1 MDSEDNEPGK
11 VVSFGQEDQMNDL
24 QQALDEAEVRLQKAE
39 ARNNHLL
46 ETLIAT
52 SQLQQAKGFEEAKK
66 VLQEI
71 LVNFVGATDF
81 SIAMVSEAGDRLMPV
96 IAVGLSKESVA
107 GIDLSEG
114 VVGKCVQSDKP
125 FTADSLIVMDKV
137 VPEQPR
143 VVVPLK
149 LANKRVGLL
158 LCYRFLGHKT
168 EVRAAELQLYQMLS
182 TTILVSL
189 LAARLISKSGLD
201 LSNRSDLLAVMLPE
215 EVSND

>member
-1 MDSEDNEPGK
+1 MDSEDNPVEESISLGH
-11 VVSFGQEDQMNDL
+11 EDLMNDL
-24 QQALDEAEVRLQKAE
+24 QQALDEAEVRLKKAE

-52 SQLQQAKGFEEAKK
+52 SQLQQALGFEDAKK

-71 LVNFVGATDF
+71 MVNFVGATDF
-81 SIAMVSEAGDRLMPV
+81 AIAMVSEEGDKLLPV
-96 IAVGLSKESVA
+96 MAVGLSEEAVA
-107 GIDLSEG
+107 EIDLASG
-114 VVGKCVQSDKP
+114 VVANCVQSDKP
-125 FTADSLIVMDKV
+125 FTSDSLIVMEKLN
-137 VPEQPR
+137 PAEPR

-149 LANKRVGLL
+149 LANKRAALL

-189 LAARLISKSGLD
+189 LAARLVTSSGRD
-201 LSNRSDLLAVMLPE
+201 FSNRSDLLAVMLPGE
-215 EVSND
+215 AE